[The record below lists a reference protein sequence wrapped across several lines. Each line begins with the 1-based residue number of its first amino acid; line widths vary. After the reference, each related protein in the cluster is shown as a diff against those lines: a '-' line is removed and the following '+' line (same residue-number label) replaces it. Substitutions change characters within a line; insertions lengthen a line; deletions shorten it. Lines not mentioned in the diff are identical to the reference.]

1 MLVLVW
7 VVVIRE
13 PLVVWILC
21 TKKVWCVIEN
31 KEVLEVIW
39 LQHAISKSQGKVHEV
54 IERADE
60 WILVHDKISI
70 IIVSTSAT
78 VRVEEVVEL
87 GDGLVE
93 LMTAAVWYL

>member
-13 PLVVWILC
+13 PLVVWIWC
-21 TKKVWCVIEN
+21 TEKVWCVIEN
-31 KEVLEVIW
+31 KEVSEVIW

-70 IIVSTSAT
+70 IIVSTSA
-78 VRVEEVVEL
+78 VKVEEVVEL

-93 LMTAAVWYL
+93 LMTAAVWQL